1 MDNHV
6 DKSGHN
12 GVTPCT
18 VRAFR
23 PSVPA
28 VCAVLGGNIAP
39 QIFERTADGK
49 LWARTFEHSFVHYFG
64 TAKRNDAPRGKNARR
79 ELRPRL
85 LRIFRNRNVMSINA
99 YGRQIKIAQFSGR
112 ERRRKSRRRPRGP
125 IEMDVKRD
133 GWARKR
139 TVGFSPA
146 HSSVARYFSAS
157 RAAEQP
163 EPAAVM
169 AWR

>member
-1 MDNHV
+1 M
-6 DKSGHN
+6 
-12 GVTPCT
+12 
-18 VRAFR
+18 
-23 PSVPA
+23 
-28 VCAVLGGNIAP
+28 LGGNIAP

-112 ERRRKSRRRPRGP
+112 ERRRKRRRRPRGP

-139 TVGFSPA
+139 TVGFALA